1 MLVPLVAVLLAAE
14 PAAADPPA
22 APPEQAGNDQ
32 GVVGPYAPEP
42 PVMPDAA
49 REHSIVRGARFG
61 GGVARVMRVSGV
73 APAFDVG
80 IELGLGPDALAL
92 RLEFQGALRFGWGIV
107 GGAPDLVV
115 YLAPRSW
122 WASPYLAGG
131 VQLGAANFSADS
143 IAGRALEPAA
153 LRVARGAMSS
163 TPPPVSADQGSAG
176 PSPLRFTWGP
186 QATAGVL
193 LQSRGGVGLDL
204 GARYTSVT
212 WDGKRYD
219 GVSLVVMI
227 VAPP

>member
-1 MLVPLVAVLLAAE
+1 MLAPLVAVLLAAE

-22 APPEQAGNDQ
+22 APPEQAGHEQ
-32 GVVGPYAPEP
+32 GVGGPFAPEP
-42 PVMPDAA
+42 PEMPDAA
-49 REHSIVRGARFG
+49 RERSIVRGARFG

-92 RLEFQGALRFGWGIV
+92 RLQFQSALRFGWGIV

-122 WASPYLAGG
+122 WLSPYLAGG

-153 LRVARGAMSS
+153 LRVARSAMGAG
-163 TPPPVSADQGSAG
+163 PPRTFAPENSAG

-193 LQSRGGVGLDL
+193 LQSRGGIGLDL
-204 GARYTSVT
+204 GVRYTSVT
-212 WDGKRYD
+212 WDGKRYG
-219 GVSLVVMI
+219 GVSLVATI